1 MRFLILYVS
10 NDRWHN
16 RRTHAERPITLLPR
30 ELVPFFARPSR
41 RIRFDGGNCLGQS
54 HDWWELDQEM
64 SVILHTADGMDENP
78 VLLANARGVGPY
90 LRLKIRGNGFAPI
103 LGAEHDMNYVL
114 SVGVGHVSHLR
125 RLPFYTR
132 SIRLNPEKRRRRDTS

>member
-1 MRFLILYVS
+1 MLFLILYVP

-16 RRTHAERPITLLPR
+16 RRTHAERPITLLPG
-30 ELVPFFARPSR
+30 ELVPFVVRPSS
-41 RIRFDGGNCLGQS
+41 RIRFDGGNRLGQS
-54 HDWWELDQEM
+54 HDWWELDEEM
-64 SVILHTADGMDENP
+64 SVILHTANGMNENP
-78 VLLANARGVGPY
+78 VLFANTRRVSPY

-103 LGAEHDMNYVL
+103 FRAEHDMNYVL